1 MAPIRTYVFADIISR
16 HGRHCINMTG
26 GRQLVNGV
34 TSTWLSCFAMCDW
47 LRALAHLHC
56 DIMITTWRSKH
67 GDLADRC
74 PLVGAGTSVLGP
86 DKPTP
91 SPSPITCWLALRAR
105 ASQMTMCRFTWRVS
119 LSPRHRCVRCI
130 MTSLATTVKSH
141 ENTPNIEFS
150 YASLGVWNDGNSRN
164 QTLTICRLFQSC
176 ISNYSQQEKLE
187 YSEYIFVTFTKFL
200 LWVNLWYFG
209 VWIRLAPRPKC
220 GRQTMRIQIRS
231 HCYSSNLGDY
241 IKTHGL
247 ISIKLW

>member
-1 MAPIRTYVFADIISR
+1 M
-16 HGRHCINMTG
+16 
-26 GRQLVNGV
+26 
-34 TSTWLSCFAMCDW
+34 
-47 LRALAHLHC
+47 
-56 DIMITTWRSKH
+56 
-67 GDLADRC
+67 
-74 PLVGAGTSVLGP
+74 GT
-86 DKPTP
+86 D
-91 SPSPITCWLALRAR
+91 SPITCWLASRARRAR

-141 ENTPNIEFS
+141 ENTLNIEFS

-187 YSEYIFVTFTKFL
+187 YPEYIFVTFTKFL
-200 LWVNLWYFG
+200 PWVNLWYFG
-209 VWIRLAPRPKC
+209 AWIRVAARAKW

-241 IKTHGL
+241 IKTQGL
-247 ISIKLW
+247 ISTKLW